1 MTLAPIGGSLPH
13 ARAAESTTADATS
26 SSGAVRIKFVMAPG
40 SIAAN
45 SNQTEEM
52 AIRENIKID

>member
-1 MTLAPIGGSLPH
+1 
-13 ARAAESTTADATS
+13 
-26 SSGAVRIKFVMAPG
+26 MAPG